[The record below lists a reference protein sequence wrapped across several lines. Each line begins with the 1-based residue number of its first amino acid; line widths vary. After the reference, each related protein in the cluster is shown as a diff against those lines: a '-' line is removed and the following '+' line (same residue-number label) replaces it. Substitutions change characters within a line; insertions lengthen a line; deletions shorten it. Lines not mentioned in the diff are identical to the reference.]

1 MAKQFDI
8 KMLYIVSV
16 VTAFLV
22 ISFNERVGLV
32 YALILLGVVILPR
45 KKLFINNI
53 SGNTPKAI
61 GYALGAYALLFIIY
75 YLSSF
80 VLQGFYP
87 AVAAG
92 QGLGQAFSQMIALMK
107 TQAALP
113 LASSKIL
120 GFFTDGILIP
130 IIETFFIATML
141 EFFADIS
148 KTSLQSITGRA
159 WILFSVVAG
168 IFSWF
173 HITVRGVSN
182 VAWFITFAFGMI
194 TCYMM
199 VRSREMESPA
209 YFHVLNNIISKLKG
223 G

>member
-92 QGLGQAFSQMIALMK
+92 QGFGQAFSQMIALMK

-120 GFFTDGILIP
+120 GFVTDGILIP
-130 IIETFFIATML
+130 IIETFFIGTLL
-141 EFFADIS
+141 EFFSEIS

-159 WILFSVVAG
+159 WILFSVVSG
-168 IFSWF
+168 IFAWF

-194 TCYMM
+194 TCYLI
-199 VRSREMESPA
+199 VSQREMESSA
-209 YFHVLNNIISKLKG
+209 YLHILNNVISKLKG